1 MISYHGQAIVSFSA
15 RAGQMLGIQSRRI
28 EIGLEETAPGV
39 FNLTCGL
46 NLRGAEEVRIT
57 LPERQH
63 ISGTVAV
70 QEGQVVTLVA
80 TGQETAPNRPEQAR
94 HQEQCG

>member
-1 MISYHGQAIVSFSA
+1 MISYHGQAVVSFSG
-15 RAGQMLGIQSRRI
+15 RAGQMLGIQSQRT

-46 NLRGAEEVRIT
+46 NLRSAEEVRIT
-57 LPERQH
+57 RPERQH
-63 ISGTVAV
+63 ISGTVAA

-80 TGQETAPNRPEQAR
+80 GQETTPSRPEQAR
-94 HQEQCG
+94 HQEQRG